1 VNESASNTGTAS
13 GSMNGPVTAPAAL
26 DQLARLPEFAGASAC
41 FGNAVTAGDR
51 TVIPVAEVQY
61 GLGFGWGGGT
71 DARTQSGG
79 TGGGAGGGARSR
91 AVAVIEVS
99 PDSVRVLP
107 IEDYTQIRLASIAF
121 VSATV
126 ALTARTFLKLIR
138 G

>member
-1 VNESASNTGTAS
+1 MNEPANNTATTD
-13 GSMNGPVTAPAAL
+13 GPLTAPAAL

-41 FGNAVTAGDR
+41 FGSAVTAGER

-79 TGGGAGGGARSR
+79 AGGGAGGVARSR
-91 AVAVIEVS
+91 AVAVIEVA
-99 PDSVRVLP
+99 PDAVRVLP
-107 IEDYTQIRLASIAF
+107 IEDYAQIRLASIAF
-121 VSATV
+121 VSTTI
-126 ALTARTFLKLIR
+126 ALTARTLLKLIR

>member
-1 VNESASNTGTAS
+1 MNDTGTGS
-13 GSMNGPVTAPAAL
+13 GISAPAAL
-26 DQLARLPEFAGASAC
+26 DQLAKLPEFAGASAC
-41 FGNAVTAGDR
+41 FGQAVTAGER

-61 GLGFGWGGGT
+61 GLGFGWGGGRDAKT
-71 DARTQSGG
+71 DNVG

-91 AVAVIEVS
+91 AVAVIEVA

-121 VSATV
+121 VSTTV
-126 ALTARTFLKLIR
+126 ALAARTFLKLIR

>member
-1 VNESASNTGTAS
+1 MNDTAM
-13 GSMNGPVTAPAAL
+13 GSVPAAAL
-26 DQLARLPEFAGASAC
+26 DQIARIPEHAGAASC
-41 FGNAVTAGDR
+41 FGTAVTAGER

-61 GLGFGWGGGT
+61 GLGFGWGGGV
-71 DARTQSGG
+71 DPAKGSGS
-79 TGGGAGGGARSR
+79 GGGAGGGARSR

-126 ALTARTFLKLIR
+126 AIVGRTLLKLIR

>member
-1 VNESASNTGTAS
+1 MNDTTARPSTATPSISAPS
-13 GSMNGPVTAPAAL
+13 AL

-41 FGNAVTAGDR
+41 FGEPVSAGER
-51 TVIPVAEVQY
+51 TVIPVAEVHY
-61 GLGFGWGGGT
+61 GLGFAWGGGS
-71 DARTQSGG
+71 DASSSG

-107 IEDYTQIRLASIAF
+107 IEDYTAIRLASIAF
-121 VSATV
+121 VGAT
-126 ALTARTFLKLIR
+126 AAIMARMFLKLIR